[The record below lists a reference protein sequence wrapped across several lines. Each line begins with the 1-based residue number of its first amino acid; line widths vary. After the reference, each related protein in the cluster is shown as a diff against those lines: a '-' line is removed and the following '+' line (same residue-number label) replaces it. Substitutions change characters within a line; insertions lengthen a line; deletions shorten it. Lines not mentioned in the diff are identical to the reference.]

1 MNQIRRLILTV
12 IGVIVLGGAAIFA
25 SFAIFGFPFPSEP
38 ASYLIWIELGVLGV
52 VLGIPFI
59 ISRFCP

>member
-1 MNQIRRLILTV
+1 MNQIRRLILSV
-12 IGVIVLGGAAIFA
+12 IGVIGLGTAVIFA

-52 VLGIPFI
+52 VLGVPFVT
-59 ISRFCP
+59 SRVYP